1 MTSEHNINRVVLDGA
16 SLTLDDLITISTGS
30 ARIHVPDGV
39 LAALKTSNDVLI
51 RARESGRVYGANT
64 GVGANRALNV
74 EVSGSPEE
82 IRAAHARRLL
92 LSHCAGAG
100 RVDEETTVRAAMAVR
115 LNQFLA
121 GGSGISTGVVVGLLE
136 ALNNGAVASIHSLGG
151 LGTGD
156 LAAMA
161 ELALTL
167 SGDRPW
173 QVGGIAPVH
182 FEDTDSLPFMSSSAL
197 TLATAAQGAV
207 AMEELL
213 KSALVVS
220 SLTLLALEGSP
231 EPYAPAVH
239 QGRNH
244 PHQTAVASS
253 VRQLTG
259 PDTPAVPARL
269 QDPFALRALPQVH
282 APALDA
288 LERLRSVIETECNGA
303 AENPLMTSE
312 GVFHHGQFHLA
323 MLSAALDGTRSAV
336 YPVISLS
343 AARLSHL
350 FRPELSGL
358 PSFLSAGPR
367 GSSGLMIAEY
377 VAQDVLSVLRTLVTP
392 ANGPGISVS
401 LGLEEHAGFATQ
413 GARQLRQLAAEAP
426 AVVALEA
433 VAAVRALR
441 MAPHRLGSAPVRD
454 AFEYL
459 AAGLDPETDDRPL
472 GDDLAAALALL
483 PGLVR
488 FSSQYGSSVQP
499 VRR

>member
-1 MTSEHNINRVVLDGA
+1 MTSEDNINRVVLDGA
-16 SLTLDDLITISTGS
+16 SLTLDDLITISTGTS
-30 ARIHVPDGV
+30 RVEVPDGV
-39 LAALKTSNDVLI
+39 FLALEGAHTQLV

-64 GVGANRALNV
+64 GVGANRAMNV
-74 EVSGSPEE
+74 DPGGSPDER
-82 IRAAHARRLL
+82 RAAHARRLL

-100 RVDEETTVRAAMAVR
+100 RVDEETTVRATMAVR

-121 GGSGISTGVVVGLLE
+121 GGSGISVGVVEGLLE
-136 ALNNGAVASIHSLGG
+136 ALHNGSVATIHSLGG

-173 QVGGIAPVH
+173 LIGGIAPVR

-197 TLATAAQGAV
+197 TLATATQGAV
-207 AMEELL
+207 AMENLM
-213 KSALVVS
+213 KSAMVVA
-220 SLTLLALEGSP
+220 SLTMLALEGSP
-231 EPYAPAVH
+231 EPYAEAVH
-239 QGRNH
+239 RARVH
-244 PHQTAVASS
+244 PHQASVAAEM
-253 VRQLTG
+253 RRLTG
-259 PDTPAVPARL
+259 PDTPVAPARL

-288 LERLRSVIETECNGA
+288 LQRLRSIIETEFNGA
-303 AENPLMTSE
+303 AENPLMTQE
-312 GVFHHGQFHLA
+312 GLFHHGQFHLA
-323 MLSAALDGTRSAV
+323 MLSAALDATRNAV

-358 PSFLSAGPR
+358 PSFLAAGPA

-377 VAQDVLSVLRTLVTP
+377 VAQDVLSILRTYAAP

-413 GARQLRQLAAEAP
+413 GARLLRHLAAEAP
-426 AVVALEA
+426 VVVALEA

-441 MAPHRLGSAPVRD
+441 MAPQRLGTAPARA
-454 AFEYL
+454 AFDYL
-459 AAGLDPETDDRPL
+459 AAGLDPDQNDRPL
-472 GDDLAAALALL
+472 GEDLERALGLL
-483 PGLVR
+483 PGLAR
-488 FSSQYGSSVQP
+488 F
-499 VRR
+499 

>member
-30 ARIHVPDGV
+30 AHIHVPDGV

-74 EVSGSPEE
+74 EVSGSPGE

-100 RVDEETTVRAAMAVR
+100 RVDEETTVRATMAVR

-121 GGSGISTGVVVGLLE
+121 GGSGISTGVVKGLLE
-136 ALNNGAVASIHSLGG
+136 ALQNGSVAAIHSLGG

-167 SGDRPW
+167 SGDRGW
-173 QVGGIAPVH
+173 QVGGIAPVQ
-182 FEDTDSLPFMSSSAL
+182 FEDSDSLPFMSSSAL

-207 AMEELL
+207 ATEQLM
-213 KSALVVS
+213 KSALVVA
-220 SLTLLALEGSP
+220 SLTMLALEGSP
-231 EPYAPAVH
+231 EPYAEAVH
-239 QGRNH
+239 RARVY
-244 PHQTAVASS
+244 PHQASVAAQM
-253 VRQLTG
+253 RRLTG
-259 PDTPAVPARL
+259 PDTPVTPARL

-288 LERLRSVIETECNGA
+288 LLRLRAILETEINGA
-303 AENPLMTSE
+303 AENPLMIE
-312 GVFHHGQFHLA
+312 GGLFHHGQFHQA
-323 MLSAALDGTRSAV
+323 MLSAVLDATRNAV

-358 PSFLSAGPR
+358 PSFLAAGPR

-377 VAQDVLSVLRTLVTP
+377 VAQDMLSILRTYSTP

-413 GARQLRQLAAEAP
+413 GARQLRHLAKEAP
-426 AVVALEA
+426 VVVALEA

-441 MAPHRLGSAPVRD
+441 MAPHRLGTAPARA

-459 AAGLDPETDDRPL
+459 AAGLDPDIEDRPL

-483 PGLVR
+483 PGLAQ
-488 FSSQYGSSVQP
+488 F
-499 VRR
+499 

>member
-1 MTSEHNINRVVLDGA
+1 MTSEDNTNRVVLDGA

-30 ARIHVPDGV
+30 SRVMVPE
-39 LAALKTSNDVLI
+39 DVIAGLT
-51 RARESGRVYGANT
+51 RSHEQLVQARETGRVYGANT

-74 EVSGSPEE
+74 EPGGSPAER
-82 IRAAHARRLL
+82 RAAHARRLL

-100 RVDEETTVRAAMAVR
+100 RVDEETTVRATMAVR

-121 GGSGISTGVVVGLLE
+121 GGSGISTGVVRGLLE
-136 ALNNGAVASIHSLGG
+136 ALDSGSVATIHSLGG

-173 QVGGIAPVH
+173 HRGGIAPVH

-197 TLATAAQGAV
+197 TLATATQGAV
-207 AMEELL
+207 AIEQLM
-213 KSALVVS
+213 KSSLVVA
-220 SLTLLALEGSP
+220 SLTMLALEGSP
-231 EPYAPAVH
+231 EPYAGAVH
-239 QGRNH
+239 RARVY
-244 PHQTAVASS
+244 PHQASVAAKM
-253 VRQLTG
+253 RLLTG
-259 PDTPAVPARL
+259 PDTPVAPARL

-288 LERLRSVIETECNGA
+288 LLRLRSILETEINGA
-303 AENPLMTSE
+303 AENPLMIEE
-312 GVFHHGQFHLA
+312 GLFHHGQFHQA
-323 MLSAALDGTRSAV
+323 MLSAALDATRNAV

-350 FRPELSGL
+350 FRPELSSL
-358 PSFLSAGPR
+358 PSFLSSGPR

-377 VAQDVLSVLRTLVTP
+377 VAQDMLSILRTYATP

-413 GARQLRQLAAEAP
+413 GARLLRHLAAEAP
-426 AVVALEA
+426 IVVALEA

-441 MAPHRLGSAPVRD
+441 MAPQRLGTAPARA

-459 AAGLDPETDDRPL
+459 KAGLDPDESDRPL
-472 GDDLAAALALL
+472 GEDLERAQALL
-483 PGLVR
+483 PGLAQ
-488 FSSQYGSSVQP
+488 F
-499 VRR
+499 

>member
-1 MTSEHNINRVVLDGA
+1 MTSEDNIHRVVLDGA
-16 SLTLDDLITISTGS
+16 SLTLDDLITISAGS
-30 ARIHVPDGV
+30 SRVQVPDGV
-39 LAALKTSNDVLI
+39 LGALERSHGQLV

-74 EVSGSPEE
+74 EPGGTPAE
-82 IRAAHARRLL
+82 RRKAHARHLL

-100 RVDEETTVRAAMAVR
+100 RVDEESTVRAAMAVR

-121 GGSGISTGVVVGLLE
+121 GGSGISTGVVRGLLE
-136 ALNNGAVASIHSLGG
+136 ALDNGSVATIHSLGG

-173 QVGGIAPVH
+173 HTGGIAPVR

-197 TLATAAQGAV
+197 TLATAAQGAI
-207 AMEELL
+207 ATERLM
-213 KSALVVS
+213 KSALVVA
-220 SLTLLALEGSP
+220 SLTMLALEGSP
-231 EPYAPAVH
+231 EPYAEAVH
-239 QGRNH
+239 QARAH
-244 PHQTAVASS
+244 PHQAAVAASM
-253 VRQLTG
+253 RRLTG

-288 LERLRSVIETECNGA
+288 LQRLRSILETELNGA

-323 MLSAALDGTRSAV
+323 MLSAALDATRTAV

-377 VAQDVLSVLRTLVTP
+377 VAQDLLSILRTIATP

-413 GARQLRQLAAEAP
+413 GARQLRHLSAEAP
-426 AVVALEA
+426 VVVALEA

-441 MAPHRLGSAPVRD
+441 MAPHRLGNAPARE
-454 AFEYL
+454 AFTYL
-459 AAGLDPETDDRPL
+459 AAGLDPGQEDRPL
-472 GDDLAAALALL
+472 GDDLARALALL
-483 PGLVR
+483 PGLDQ
-488 FSSQYGSSVQP
+488 FWG
-499 VRR
+499 

>member
-1 MTSEHNINRVVLDGA
+1 MTSEHNVNRVVLDGA

-39 LAALKTSNDVLI
+39 LTALTTSNEVLI

-100 RVDEETTVRAAMAVR
+100 RVDEDSTVRATMAVR

-121 GGSGISTGVVVGLLE
+121 GGSGISTGVVRGLLE
-136 ALNNGAVASIHSLGG
+136 ALDNGSVATIHSLGG

-173 QVGGIAPVH
+173 QVGGIAPVQ

-197 TLATAAQGAV
+197 TLATAAQGAI
-207 AMEELL
+207 ATEQLM
-213 KSALVVS
+213 KSALVVA
-220 SLTLLALEGSP
+220 SLTMLALEGSP
-231 EPYAPAVH
+231 QPYAEAVH
-239 QGRNH
+239 RARVY
-244 PHQTAVASS
+244 PHQASVAAQM
-253 VRQLTG
+253 RRLTG
-259 PDTPAVPARL
+259 PDTPVAPARL

-288 LERLRSVIETECNGA
+288 LLRLRAILETEINGA
-303 AENPLMTSE
+303 AENPLMIE
-312 GVFHHGQFHLA
+312 GGPFHHGQFHQA
-323 MLSAALDGTRSAV
+323 MLSAVLDATRNAV

-358 PSFLSAGPR
+358 PSFLAAGPR

-377 VAQDVLSVLRTLVTP
+377 VAQDMLSILRTYSTP
-392 ANGPGISVS
+392 ANGPGINVS

-413 GARQLRQLAAEAP
+413 GARQLRHLAKEAP
-426 AVVALEA
+426 VVVALEA

-441 MAPHRLGSAPVRD
+441 MAPHRLGTAPARA

-459 AAGLDPETDDRPL
+459 AAGLDPDIDDRPL

-483 PGLVR
+483 PGLAG
-488 FSSQYGSSVQP
+488 F
-499 VRR
+499 